1 MSNYYITCVAILH
14 AGTLQTTIWL
24 FLARVKCTGLEKIR
38 HVHANSRGDQG
49 KLSNFAI
56 KSTKK
61 PMYQQILENEYCIW
75 YKKYLHI
82 CVSNMNC
89 TGLAIITWWAFK
101 KSMECGSTYPSY
113 GLSWSMPWGKLIQV
127 AKRSFCT
134 LKTIKFLIVYY
145 TDIFSSYSLVFN
157 YS

>member
-1 MSNYYITCVAILH
+1 MGGYIVWNSLNITICYMSMAFTVFCRQNTVRKYRIKTNRGRC
-14 AGTLQTTIWL
+14 
-24 FLARVKCTGLEKIR
+24 
-38 HVHANSRGDQG
+38 RGDQG
-49 KLSNFAI
+49 KFSHFAI

-61 PMYQQILENEYCIW
+61 PIYQQILENEYCIW

-113 GLSWSMPWGKLIQV
+113 GVSWSMPWGKLIQV
-127 AKRSFCT
+127 VKRSVCT

-145 TDIFSSYSLVFN
+145 TDIFSSYSLIFN